1 MKEYNRVELN
11 GVKVYPFTSAK
22 ELLDFVDERK
32 GLLVA
37 VNAEKVMKANEQ
49 TRSIINNNIGYA
61 DGAGVKVAMHK
72 KGYKDVVRI
81 AGCDLWLEIIRQS
94 HQEKTFYLVGGK
106 QEVIDE
112 TIGKLKKEFPGIKI
126 LGYRNGYIKTKEER
140 TALIEDVVTKKPDV
154 FLYRFLKQPQRFR
167 REYYRLKFL
176 LWLLI
181 GKFK

>member
-112 TIGKLKKEFPGIKI
+112 TIGKLKKEFPSRQK
-126 LGYRNGYIKTKEER
+126 KKE
-140 TALIEDVVTKKPDV
+140 LH
-154 FLYRFLKQPQRFR
+154 
-167 REYYRLKFL
+167 
-176 LWLLI
+176 
-181 GKFK
+181 